1 MKEINTQINEF
12 VNEKNTLVNLKKSKN
27 QKLNK
32 DFQLMM
38 RLKIVEKKIEKL
50 K

>member
-1 MKEINTQINEF
+1 MKEIHTQTNEF
-12 VNEKNTLVNLKKSKN
+12 VNEKNTLANLKKSKN
-27 QKLNK
+27 QELNK